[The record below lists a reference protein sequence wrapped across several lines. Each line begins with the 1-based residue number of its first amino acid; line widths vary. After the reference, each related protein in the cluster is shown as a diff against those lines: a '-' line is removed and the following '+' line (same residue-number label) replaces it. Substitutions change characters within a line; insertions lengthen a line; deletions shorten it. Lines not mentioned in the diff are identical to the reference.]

1 MFNTANE
8 FKSAML
14 NAIASRFVYEA
25 KKASAESNVE
35 VTSENA
41 NDVLKTHNTSMF
53 ETLDAIRKS
62 ASHDV
67 IANIMFLANC
77 DAERIN
83 RSERS
88 NARYNVYAYEKDI
101 NIARCAASVER
112 LNHYTKAILLTAK
125 KFAEQENE
133 LLLTHDDAQSACSL
147 SVKSSD
153 SKRERLIV
161 KYQKHVSAKT
171 ASTQSSSSINALQS
185 FNVLIETRDASN
197 KVAYKLNMNSDL
209 TQRLLERC

>member
-1 MFNTANE
+1 MFNTATE

-14 NAIASRFVYEA
+14 SAISSRFMYEA
-25 KKASAESNVE
+25 KKASAEHNVE
-35 VTSENA
+35 VTEENFR
-41 NDVLKTHNTSMF
+41 DVLKTNNSSMF
-53 ETLDAIRKS
+53 DTLKAIEDS
-62 ASHDV
+62 AKHDV
-67 IANIMFLANC
+67 ISNIMFLANC

-112 LNHYTKAILLTAK
+112 LNHYTKAILQTAK
-125 KFAEQENE
+125 KFAEQETE

-147 SVKSSD
+147 SVKTSD

-197 KVAYKLNMNSDL
+197 KVAYKLNMNNDL